1 MYKSKYGSLLAFCR
15 FSVLNQVV
23 INTVRA
29 VGAIGHRAIPGSF
42 RILAVKDF
50 FSPAVKDGKTIA
62 FWLKAR

>member
-15 FSVLNQVV
+15 FFVLNQVV

-29 VGAIGHRAIPGSF
+29 VGAIRHRAIPSTF

-50 FSPAVKDGKTIA
+50 FSPAVKDGKAIP
-62 FWLKAR
+62 FWFEAR